1 MDKKAENFITNLSV
15 DELVEVIDALPF
27 EKRDAIYK
35 HLRSSYVEEDFRN
48 QLEGAYY
55 PKEITDND
63 FKEMTRLYVDE
74 GKYDCNLSYWDNID
88 NIADEVMKKSFV
100 YTVIANATEYI
111 NSKPDKFD
119 AGGNDL
125 EKIKSQSFKNYL
137 FELMQFDDVDADS
150 QKECAEFIW
159 PLYRNWILYLN
170 KSSETQ

>member
-63 FKEMTRLYVDE
+63 FKEMTRLYVNE
-74 GKYDCNLSYWDNID
+74 GKYDCNLSYWDNI
-88 NIADEVMKKSFV
+88 NNMADEVMKKSFAD
-100 YTVIANATEYI
+100 TVLINAKDYIAN
-111 NSKPDKFD
+111 KPEIFG
-119 AGGNDL
+119 ANNLDL
-125 EKIKSQSFKNYL
+125 EMLKNPQFKNYL
-137 FELMQFDDVDADS
+137 VDALSDDIDSDS
-150 QKECAEFIW
+150 QEGCAEVIW
-159 PLYRNWILYLN
+159 KLYRKWDSN
-170 KSSETQ
+170 S